1 MLVLVIPQTYTS
13 VLFLTYFEISYYFL
27 SLDYF
32 LINWFFENLKKYI
45 TFWYASVLVEAEDSQ
60 GTGSCMS

>member
-1 MLVLVIPQTYTS
+1 MLVLVLPQTYTS
-13 VLFLTYFEISYYFL
+13 VLFLTYCEISYYFL

-32 LINWFFENLKKYI
+32 LINWV
-45 TFWYASVLVEAEDSQ
+45 ASVLVEAEDSQ

>member
-1 MLVLVIPQTYTS
+1 MLVLVLPQTYTS
-13 VLFLTYFEISYYFL
+13 VLFLTYCEISYYFL

-45 TFWYASVLVEAEDSQ
+45 TFWLASVLVEAEDSQ